1 MSSQEEQQGTVRVM
15 DFLEEWDHGDKT
27 TRNRMLNTFVT
38 QNQGKTYYE
47 LETAFALGASL
58 FLARMTTW
66 IRLTYMFGKTDV
78 GLQLKAVGVFLSAS
92 SNHQYILEFLEDGGV
107 LTVLDIL
114 GQINI
119 AAEDKHQGLLLL
131 QTISTTSHK
140 YKEIICES
148 QGVKVVAEC
157 LAESDWDGTQ
167 EAARALLETL
177 AHGNPR
183 FQPQVYQRLVG
194 LMASSSPPALQRII
208 RTLRTVQAE
217 VKTAHPSILEPLLRL
232 LHSVSYEVEGEAL
245 GLILD
250 LSRSELAPELLRGL
264 VALLRP
270 SKEGGQQQRP
280 GTEDPEKMTASFSV
294 FVQQAAA
301 AKAIRLLAQ
310 SGEDTSQELLD
321 LDVVHY
327 LLCAMATREHK
338 DSQIQA
344 SLALMH
350 FVQTYPDISDNVRG
364 GMGIELFQ
372 NFMQSPDR
380 VHPNIDEI
388 QAEKLLSNKVHQT
401 KVGRVKM
408 NICHSVSISQ
418 LLPIIAGSLD
428 APLKCASSDAAMV
441 RGPERGREELKGA
454 CG

>member
-1 MSSQEEQQGTVRVM
+1 MSSQEEQQGIGRVM

-27 TRNRMLNTFVT
+27 TRNRMLNTFVA
-38 QNQGKTYYE
+38 QNEGKTYYE

-66 IRLTYMFGKTDV
+66 IRLTYMFGKTNV

-107 LTVLDIL
+107 LTILDIL
-114 GQINI
+114 GQIHI
-119 AAEDKHQGLLLL
+119 TAEDKHQGLLLL
-131 QTISTTSHK
+131 QTISTTSPK

-157 LAESDWDGTQ
+157 LAESDWDDTQ
-167 EAARALLETL
+167 EAAQVLLETL

-194 LMASSSPPALQRII
+194 LMAVSSPPALQRII

-217 VKTAHPSILEPLLRL
+217 VKTVHPSILEPLLQL
-232 LHSVSYEVEGEAL
+232 LHSLSYEVEGE
-245 GLILD
+245 
-250 LSRSELAPELLRGL
+250 
-264 VALLRP
+264 
-270 SKEGGQQQRP
+270 
-280 GTEDPEKMTASFSV
+280 DPEEMTAYFSV
-294 FVQQAAA
+294 LVQQAAA

-364 GMGIELFQ
+364 GMGIELFE

-401 KVGRVKM
+401 KESEVGE
-408 NICHSVSISQ
+408 C
-418 LLPIIAGSLD
+418 
-428 APLKCASSDAAMV
+428 
-441 RGPERGREELKGA
+441 
-454 CG
+454 

>member
-1 MSSQEEQQGTVRVM
+1 MSTQEEHQGIGRVM

-27 TRNRMLNTFVT
+27 TRNRMLNTFVA
-38 QNQGKTYYE
+38 QNEGKTYYE

-66 IRLTYMFGKTDV
+66 IRLTYMFGKTNV

-107 LTVLDIL
+107 LTILDIL
-114 GQINI
+114 GQIHI
-119 AAEDKHQGLLLL
+119 TAEDKHQGLLLL
-131 QTISTTSHK
+131 QTISTTSPK

-157 LAESDWDGTQ
+157 LAESDWDDTQ
-167 EAARALLETL
+167 EAAQVLLETL
-177 AHGNPR
+177 VHGNPR
-183 FQPQVYQRLVG
+183 YQPQVYQRLVG

-208 RTLRTVQAE
+208 RTLRAVQAE
-217 VKTAHPSILEPLLRL
+217 VKTVHPSILEPVLQLLRSL
-232 LHSVSYEVEGEAL
+232 SYEVEGEAL

-250 LSRSELAPELLRGL
+250 LSRSWLGPELLRGL

-270 SKEGGQQQRP
+270 SEGGQQRP
-280 GTEDPEKMTASFSV
+280 RTEDPEEMTAYLSV
-294 FVQQAAA
+294 LVQQAAA

-364 GMGIELFQ
+364 GMGIELFE

-380 VHPNIDEI
+380 VLPNIDEI

-401 KVGRVKM
+401 KESEVGE
-408 NICHSVSISQ
+408 C
-418 LLPIIAGSLD
+418 
-428 APLKCASSDAAMV
+428 
-441 RGPERGREELKGA
+441 
-454 CG
+454 